1 MVIISK
7 VLFVII
13 SLSFFFSCSKTTEN
27 LSKESNQTNS
37 TQSASTSSSLNNID
51 NNSRVIDNQI
61 SKKETRYYHS
71 GGSGSI
77 IISQDGSRK
86 VKWKKKCNYCGNL
99 ENTTHNSSRSSGS
112 LRTTYR
118 CNKCKKMSDVI
129 ITTTSSSY

>member
-1 MVIISK
+1 MNRIITLSIL
-7 VLFVII
+7 LFI
-13 SLSFFFSCSKTTEN
+13 SCTKTTEN

-37 TQSASTSSSLNNID
+37 TQSASTPSPKNNID
-51 NNSRVIDNQI
+51 NNSRVIDNHI
-61 SKKETRYYHS
+61 HKKETRYYHS
-71 GGSGSI
+71 GGSGSV

-129 ITTTSSSY
+129 ITTTSSNY

>member
-1 MVIISK
+1 MNRIIILSILLFIISCTK
-7 VLFVII
+7 
-13 SLSFFFSCSKTTEN
+13 STEN
-27 LSKESNQTNS
+27 LSKESNQTELA
-37 TQSASTSSSLNNID
+37 QSASTSSSLNNID

-71 GGSGSI
+71 GGSGSVI
-77 IISQDGSRK
+77 IGQDGSRK

-99 ENTTHNSSRSSGS
+99 ESTTHNSSRSSGS

>member
-1 MVIISK
+1 MNRIIILSIL
-7 VLFVII
+7 LFI
-13 SLSFFFSCSKTTEN
+13 SCTKTTEN

-37 TQSASTSSSLNNID
+37 TQPSSRPSPPNNID
-51 NNSRVIDNQI
+51 NNSRVIDNHI
-61 SKKETRYYHS
+61 HKKETRYYHS
-71 GGSGSI
+71 GGSGSV

-129 ITTTSSSY
+129 ITTTSSRY

>member
-37 TQSASTSSSLNNID
+37 TQSASTSSSPNNID
-51 NNSRVIDNQI
+51 NNSRVIDNHI
-61 SKKETRYYHS
+61 HKKETRYYHS
-71 GGSGSI
+71 GGSGSV
-77 IISQDGSRK
+77 IISQDGSKK
-86 VKWKKKCNYCGNL
+86 VKWKKKCNFCGNL
-99 ENTTHNSSRSSGS
+99 ENNTHISSRTSGS

-118 CNKCKKMSDVI
+118 CNKCKKMSEVL
-129 ITTTSSSY
+129 ITTTSSH

>member
-1 MVIISK
+1 MNRIIILSIL
-7 VLFVII
+7 LFI
-13 SLSFFFSCSKTTEN
+13 SCTKTTEN

-37 TQSASTSSSLNNID
+37 TQPSSTPSPPNNID
-51 NNSRVIDNQI
+51 NNSRVIDNHI
-61 SKKETRYYHS
+61 HKKETRYYHS
-71 GGSGSI
+71 GGSGSV

-86 VKWKKKCNYCGNL
+86 VKWKKKCNFCGNL

-129 ITTTSSSY
+129 ITTTSSRY

>member
-1 MVIISK
+1 MNRIIILSIPLFIIS
-7 VLFVII
+7 
-13 SLSFFFSCSKTTEN
+13 CTKTTEN

-37 TQSASTSSSLNNID
+37 TQSASTPSPKNNID
-51 NNSRVIDNQI
+51 NNSRVIDNHI
-61 SKKETRYYHS
+61 HKKETRYYHS
-71 GGSGSI
+71 GGSGSV

-86 VKWKKKCNYCGNL
+86 VKWKKKCNFCGNL

-129 ITTTSSSY
+129 ITTTSSRY